1 MYGYYRGDRLYA
13 SAVNEDTAD
22 FVADKVAGMEF
33 IDEHVDENGH
43 AEYVEKYSS
52 THKHLHTYT
61 QTLRYVFRVARDA
74 TIDLQLLRDKVMS
87 ELKRLNLWNHTIWT
101 FDTNLR
107 ANSIEI
113 WCPDATPETAG
124 YRPSSPRRRG
134 NSNSSTTPRSK
145 KDLDSIVDQ
154 GMGLIPIS
162 GEQLYDELMK
172 MGIGMAV
179 GKITVVEMASYV
191 HDGSSQIFTLGGK
204 KASLEF
210 DPLIRSVRGQG
221 KLTVYYLSMIF
232 AAGSLAGCGLVYNNT
247 VVIVAS
253 MLVSPLMGPILSVT
267 FGMVRSVLECW
278 CSYISIIVS
287 LI

>member
-1 MYGYYRGDRLYA
+1 
-13 SAVNEDTAD
+13 
-22 FVADKVAGMEF
+22 
-33 IDEHVDENGH
+33 
-43 AEYVEKYSS
+43 
-52 THKHLHTYT
+52 
-61 QTLRYVFRVARDA
+61 
-74 TIDLQLLRDKVMS
+74 
-87 ELKRLNLWNHTIWT
+87 
-101 FDTNLR
+101 
-107 ANSIEI
+107 
-113 WCPDATPETAG
+113 
-124 YRPSSPRRRG
+124 
-134 NSNSSTTPRSK
+134 
-145 KDLDSIVDQ
+145 
-154 GMGLIPIS
+154 MGLIPIS

-210 DPLIRSVRGQG
+210 DALIRSVRGQG

-267 FGMVRSVLECW
+267 FGMVRSVGVLVFVHFNHCFTDMNE
-278 CSYISIIVS
+278 
-287 LI
+287 

>member
-1 MYGYYRGDRLYA
+1 MNARITVYGYYRGDRLYA
-13 SAVNEDTAD
+13 SAVNEETAD

-33 IDEHVDENGH
+33 IDEHVDKNGH
-43 AEYVEKYSS
+43 AEYVENILIAHHN
-52 THKHLHTYT
+52 THTHTKKKI
-61 QTLRYVFRVARDA
+61 RYVFRVARDA
-74 TIDLQLLRDKVMS
+74 TIDLQLLRDKVMD
-87 ELKRLNLWNHTIWT
+87 ELKRLNLWNHTIWN

-113 WCPDATPETAG
+113 WCPDSTPETAG
-124 YRPSSPRRRG
+124 HRPSSPRRK
-134 NSNSSTTPRSK
+134 NSNSSTRPRR
-145 KDLDSIVDQ
+145 KDHDSIVDQ
-154 GMGLIPIS
+154 DTGLIPIS

-191 HDGSSQIFTLGGK
+191 HDGGGGIFTLGGK

-210 DPLIRSVRGQG
+210 DALIRNVRGQG
-221 KLTVYYLSMIF
+221 KLTTYYLSMVF
-232 AAGSLAGCGLVYNNT
+232 AAGTLAGCGLVYNNT

-267 FGMVRSVLECW
+267 FGMVRSSVH
-278 CSYISIIVS
+278 
-287 LI
+287 